1 MLRLAMVPVFVTSK
15 VVIMKLTDIREGTTK
30 HAVAKV
36 FLDTKGDREACV
48 KKGTKLGVQESTVRT
63 WCSSWA
69 NGKKASPPKKAK
81 APAKSAKKAA
91 PKKAAKREKLA
102 A

>member
-1 MLRLAMVPVFVTSK
+1 
-15 VVIMKLTDIREGTTK
+15 MKLTDIREGTAK

-36 FLDTKGDREACV
+36 FIDTKGDREACV
-48 KKGTKLGVQESTVRT
+48 KKGVAKGVQESTVRT

-69 NGKKASPPKKAK
+69 TGGGKKAAPAKKAAKK
-81 APAKSAKKAA
+81 APAKKAAAKK
-91 PKKAAKREKLA
+91 PAKREKLA